1 MRLRKR
7 RSGLLRYTL
16 AGVREGGLNVTIQA
30 LNHGG
35 GRLPVPDPRGVFTAD
50 TLDEATSLVRA
61 AICPH
66 RLHVNEPPRKS
77 VAFLSSLD
85 LGACGLT
92 NLRYGFDVD
101 IDAGRI
107 GDTYL
112 VKWTLA
118 GQGQLWC
125 GDRTAITSPRSI
137 VITEPTEHT
146 KIRMTAQCQHLTVRV
161 SRRALLETLAAK
173 LSRPLRKDL
182 HFNLEIPM
190 DSDFARAWCELV
202 AHICHISA
210 TAPAALANE
219 GVRKQYSRTLME
231 IMLSAAPNSH
241 TDSIDEP
248 MNRATAWHVGRAR
261 DYVHDHLSEG
271 ISITDIAA
279 RVGVTPRT
287 LQNGFRKAFNLTP
300 AEYIRR
306 ARVAALHQ
314 ALLAAD
320 ANAGVANL
328 MTNVGI
334 VNFGRYAQY
343 YREQIG
349 VSPSTTLKRK
359 AQ

>member
-1 MRLRKR
+1 MVDGYPVNRGTELM
-7 RSGLLRYTL
+7 
-16 AGVREGGLNVTIQA
+16 
-30 LNHGG
+30 
-35 GRLPVPDPRGVFTAD
+35 PVPDPRGVLTAD

-66 RLHVNEPPRKS
+66 RLRVNEPPRKS
-77 VAFLSSLD
+77 VVFLSSLD

-92 NLRYGFDVD
+92 SLKYGFDVD
-101 IDAGRI
+101 IDAGCI

-118 GQGQLWC
+118 GEGQLWS
-125 GDRTAITSPRSI
+125 GDRSAITSPRSL
-137 VITEPTEHT
+137 VITEPSERT

-173 LSRPLRKDL
+173 LKRPPRKAL
-182 HFNLEIPM
+182 QFNLEIPM

-202 AHICHISA
+202 AHICHVSA
-210 TAPAALANE
+210 TAPAALASE

-231 IMLSAAPNSH
+231 IMLSAAPHNHS
-241 TDSIDEP
+241 DSLDEP
-248 MNRATAWHVGRAR
+248 MNCATAWHVGRAR
-261 DYVHDHLSEG
+261 DYVHEHLAEG

-306 ARVAALHQ
+306 ARVDALHR

-320 ANAGVANL
+320 ASEGVTNL
-328 MTNVGI
+328 MMNVGI

-343 YREQIG
+343 YRDQIG
-349 VSPSTTLKRK
+349 VSPSTTLKEK
-359 AQ
+359 TQVM

>member
-1 MRLRKR
+1 MR
-7 RSGLLRYTL
+7 GDDVNVHP
-16 AGVREGGLNVTIQA
+16 ANGGA
-30 LNHGG
+30 EMM
-35 GRLPVPDPRGVFTAD
+35 PVPDPRGTLRAA

-66 RLHVNEPPRKS
+66 SLRVNEPQRKS
-77 VAFLSSLD
+77 MLFLSSLD

-101 IDAGRI
+101 IDAGCI

-118 GQGQLWC
+118 GQGQLWS
-125 GDRTAITSPRSI
+125 GDRTVITSPRSM

-173 LSRPLRKDL
+173 LRRSARKAL
-182 HFNLEIPM
+182 QFKLEIPM

-202 AHICHISA
+202 SHICHVSA
-210 TAPAALANE
+210 TAPAALASE
-219 GVRKQYSRTLME
+219 GVRKQYARTLME
-231 IMLSAAPNSH
+231 IMLSAAPHSH
-241 TDSIDEP
+241 TDSVDEP

-300 AEYIRR
+300 AEYIRK
-306 ARVAALHQ
+306 ARVDALHR

-320 ANAGVANL
+320 ATVGVTNL
-328 MTNVGI
+328 MMNVGI

-349 VSPSTTLKRK
+349 VSPSTTLKEK
-359 AQ
+359 TQ

>member
-1 MRLRKR
+1 MAVHPITRGTEL
-7 RSGLLRYTL
+7 
-16 AGVREGGLNVTIQA
+16 
-30 LNHGG
+30 
-35 GRLPVPDPRGVFTAD
+35 LPVPDPRGVLRAD
-50 TLDEATSLVRA
+50 TLDEATSLVSA

-66 RLHVNEPPRKS
+66 RLRVNEPPRKG
-77 VAFLSSLD
+77 VVFLSSLD
-85 LGACGLT
+85 LGVCGLT
-92 NLRYGFDVD
+92 NLKYGFDVD
-101 IDAGRI
+101 IDAGCI

-118 GQGQLWC
+118 GQGQLWS
-125 GDRTAITSPRSI
+125 GERTAITSPRSI
-137 VITEPTEHT
+137 IITEPTEHT
-146 KIRMTAQCQHLTVRV
+146 KIRLTAQCQHLTVRV
-161 SRRALLETLAAK
+161 SRHALLETLAAK
-173 LSRPLRKDL
+173 LRRPLRKAL
-182 HFNLEIPM
+182 QFNLEIPM

-202 AHICHISA
+202 SHICHVSA

-231 IMLSAAPNSH
+231 IMLSAAPHSH
-241 TDSIDEP
+241 TDSIVEP
-248 MNRATAWHVGRAR
+248 THRATAWHVGRAR

-306 ARVAALHQ
+306 ERVDALHR

-320 ANAGVANL
+320 ATAGVTNL
-328 MTNVGI
+328 MMNVGI

-343 YREQIG
+343 YRERIG
-349 VSPSTTLKRK
+349 VSPSTTLKEK
-359 AQ
+359 PNSD

>member
-1 MRLRKR
+1 MNY
-7 RSGLLRYTL
+7 GT
-16 AGVREGGLNVTIQA
+16 A
-30 LNHGG
+30 L
-35 GRLPVPDPRGVFTAD
+35 LPVPDPCGVFTAA
-50 TLDEATSLVRA
+50 TLDEATSLIRT

-66 RLHVNEPPRKS
+66 RLRVNEAPRKG

-92 NLRYGFDVD
+92 SIKYGFDVD
-101 IDAGRI
+101 IDAGCI
-107 GDTYL
+107 EDTYL

-118 GQGQLWC
+118 GEGQLWC
-125 GDRTAITSPRSI
+125 GERTAITSPRSI

-161 SRRALLETLAAK
+161 SRQALLETLAAR
-173 LSRPLRKDL
+173 LRRPLRKAL
-182 HFNLEIPM
+182 QFNLEIPM

-210 TAPAALANE
+210 TAPAALASE
-219 GVRKQYSRTLME
+219 GVRMQYSRTLME
-231 IMLSAAPNSH
+231 IMLSAAPHSH
-241 TDSIDEP
+241 ADSIVEP
-248 MNRATAWHVGRAR
+248 ESRSTAWHVGRAR
-261 DYVHDHLSEG
+261 DYVHDHLAEG

-306 ARVAALHQ
+306 ARVDALHR

-320 ANAGVANL
+320 ETAGVTNL
-328 MTNVGI
+328 MMNVGI

-349 VSPSTTLKRK
+349 VSPSTTLKEKVQLHRPCTR
-359 AQ
+359 Q

>member
-1 MRLRKR
+1 MDVEPNS
-7 RSGLLRYTL
+7 SG
-16 AGVREGGLNVTIQA
+16 AQQF
-30 LNHGG
+30 
-35 GRLPVPDPRGVFTAD
+35 PVPDPRGVLTAD
-50 TLDEATSLVRA
+50 TLDEATDLVRA

-66 RLHVNEPPRKS
+66 RLRVNEPPRKS
-77 VAFLSSLD
+77 MVFLSSLD

-92 NLRYGFDVD
+92 SLKYGFDVD
-101 IDAGRI
+101 IDTGCI
-107 GDTYL
+107 EDTYL

-118 GQGQLWC
+118 GEGQLWS

-137 VITEPTEHT
+137 VITEPTERT

-161 SRRALLETLAAK
+161 SRRALMETLAAK
-173 LSRPLRKDL
+173 LKRAPRKAL
-182 HFNLEIPM
+182 QFNLEIPM

-210 TAPAALANE
+210 TAPAALASE
-219 GVRKQYSRTLME
+219 GVRRQYSRTLME
-231 IMLSAAPNSH
+231 ILLSAAPH
-241 TDSIDEP
+241 THSDSMNEP
-248 MNRATAWHVGRAR
+248 ANRATAWHVGRAR
-261 DYVHDHLSEG
+261 DYVHDHLAEG
-271 ISITDIAA
+271 ISIGDMAA

-306 ARVAALHQ
+306 ARVDALHR

-320 ANAGVANL
+320 GSAGVTNL
-328 MTNVGI
+328 MMNVGI

-349 VSPSTTLKRK
+349 VSPSTTLREK

>member
-1 MRLRKR
+1 MDGDSMNRA
-7 RSGLLRYTL
+7 T
-16 AGVREGGLNVTIQA
+16 A
-30 LNHGG
+30 LM
-35 GRLPVPDPRGVFTAD
+35 PVPDPRGVLTAN

-66 RLHVNEPPRKS
+66 RLRVNEPPRKS
-77 VAFLSSLD
+77 IVFLSSLD

-92 NLRYGFDVD
+92 SLKYGFDVD
-101 IDAGRI
+101 IDAGCI
-107 GDTYL
+107 DDTYL

-118 GQGQLWC
+118 GQGQLWS
-125 GDRTAITSPRSI
+125 GDRTAITSPRSL
-137 VITEPTEHT
+137 VITEPTERT
-146 KIRMTAQCQHLTVRV
+146 QIRMTAQCQHLTVRV
-161 SRRALLETLAAK
+161 SRSALLEVLAAK
-173 LSRPLRKDL
+173 LRRPPRKAL
-182 HFNLEIPM
+182 QFNLEIPM

-202 AHICHISA
+202 AHICHVSA
-210 TAPAALANE
+210 TAPAALASE

-231 IMLSAAPNSH
+231 IMLSAAPHNH
-241 TDSIDEP
+241 TESLDEH

-261 DYVHDHLSEG
+261 DYVHEHLAEG

-306 ARVAALHQ
+306 ARVEALHR

-320 ANAGVANL
+320 ASAGVTNL
-328 MTNVGI
+328 MMNVGI

-349 VSPSTTLKRK
+349 VSPSTTLKEKTRLM
-359 AQ
+359 

>member
-1 MRLRKR
+1 M
-7 RSGLLRYTL
+7 
-16 AGVREGGLNVTIQA
+16 TIQHLSHRNA
-30 LNHGG
+30 QF
-35 GRLPVPDPRGVFTAD
+35 PVPDPRGVLTAD
-50 TLDEATSLVRA
+50 TLDEATSLVQA

-66 RLHVNEPPRKS
+66 RLQVNVPPTKS

-92 NLRYGFDVD
+92 NLKYGFDVN
-101 IDAGRI
+101 IDTGRI
-107 GDTYL
+107 EDTYL

-118 GQGQLWC
+118 GQGRLWC
-125 GDRTAITSPRSI
+125 GDRTAVTSSRSI
-137 VITEPTEHT
+137 VITDPAEHT
-146 KIRMTAQCQHLTVRV
+146 KIHMTAECQHLTVRV
-161 SRRALLETLAAK
+161 SQRALLETLSAK
-173 LSRPLRKDL
+173 LRRRPRNALR
-182 HFNLEIPM
+182 FNLEIPM

-202 AHICHISA
+202 AHICHVSA
-210 TAPAALANE
+210 TAPAALASE

-231 IMLSAAPNSH
+231 IMLSAAPHSH
-241 TDSIDEP
+241 TESVDESA
-248 MNRATAWHVGRAR
+248 NCATAWHVGRAR
-261 DYVHDHLSEG
+261 DYVHDHLAEG

-306 ARVAALHQ
+306 TRVEALHK

-320 ANAGVANL
+320 ASAAVTDL
-328 MTNVGI
+328 MMNVGI

-349 VSPSTTLKRK
+349 VSPSTTLKQK
-359 AQ
+359 TQ

>member
-1 MRLRKR
+1 VDEHPVNRATELM
-7 RSGLLRYTL
+7 
-16 AGVREGGLNVTIQA
+16 
-30 LNHGG
+30 
-35 GRLPVPDPRGVFTAD
+35 PVPDPRGVLTAD

-66 RLHVNEPPRKS
+66 RLRVNEPPRKS
-77 VAFLSSLD
+77 VVFLSSLD

-92 NLRYGFDVD
+92 SLKYGFDVD
-101 IDAGRI
+101 IDAGCI

-118 GQGQLWC
+118 GEGQLWS
-125 GDRTAITSPRSI
+125 GDRSAITSPRSL
-137 VITEPTEHT
+137 VITEPSERT

-173 LSRPLRKDL
+173 LKRPPRKAL
-182 HFNLEIPM
+182 QFNLEIPM

-202 AHICHISA
+202 AHICHVSA
-210 TAPAALANE
+210 TAPAALASE
-219 GVRKQYSRTLME
+219 GVRKQYLRTLME
-231 IMLSAAPNSH
+231 IMLSAAPHNHS
-241 TDSIDEP
+241 DSLDEP

-261 DYVHDHLSEG
+261 DYVHEHLSEG

-287 LQNGFRKAFNLTP
+287 LQNGFRRAFNLTP

-306 ARVAALHQ
+306 ARVDALHR

-320 ANAGVANL
+320 AGAGVTNL
-328 MTNVGI
+328 MMNVGI

-349 VSPSTTLKRK
+349 VSPSTTLKEK
-359 AQ
+359 TQVM

>member
-1 MRLRKR
+1 MGPLIYTPAKDVLR
-7 RSGLLRYTL
+7 GFIVTL
-16 AGVREGGLNVTIQA
+16 QAITRGRELSPI
-30 LNHGG
+30 
-35 GRLPVPDPRGVFTAD
+35 PDPRGMFTAD

-66 RLHVNEPPRKS
+66 RLKVNEPPRRS

-85 LGACGLT
+85 LGGCGLT

-101 IDAGRI
+101 IDAGCI

-118 GQGQLWC
+118 GEGQLWS

-161 SRRALLETLAAK
+161 SRQALLETLAAK
-173 LSRPLRKDL
+173 LRRPARKAL
-182 HFNLEIPM
+182 LFNLEIPM

-202 AHICHISA
+202 AHICHVSA

-231 IMLSAAPNSH
+231 IMLSAAPHNHSEA
-241 TDSIDEP
+241 IEEP
-248 MNRATAWHVGRAR
+248 MKRATAWHVGRAR
-261 DYVHDHLSEG
+261 DYVHDHLAEG

-287 LQNGFRKAFNLTP
+287 LQNGFRKAFNVTP

-306 ARVAALHQ
+306 ARVEALHQ

-320 ANAGVANL
+320 ETAGVTNL
-328 MTNVGI
+328 MMNVGI

-343 YREQIG
+343 YKEQIG
-349 VSPSTTLKRK
+349 VSPSTTLKGK
-359 AQ
+359 IQ

>member
-1 MRLRKR
+1 VTVHPIG
-7 RSGLLRYTL
+7 SGSD
-16 AGVREGGLNVTIQA
+16 
-30 LNHGG
+30 
-35 GRLPVPDPRGVFTAD
+35 LPVPDPRGVLTAD
-50 TLDEATSLVRA
+50 TLDEAASLVRA

-66 RLHVNEPPRKS
+66 RLRVVEPPGKS
-77 VAFLSSLD
+77 LVFLSSLD

-92 NLRYGFDVD
+92 NLKYGFDVD
-101 IDAGRI
+101 IDAGCI
-107 GDTYL
+107 EDTYL

-118 GQGQLWC
+118 GQGRLWC

-137 VITEPTEHT
+137 IITEPTEHT
-146 KIRMTAQCQHLTVRV
+146 KIRMSAECQHLTVRV
-161 SRRALLETLAAK
+161 SRRALMETLAAK
-173 LSRPLRKDL
+173 LRRPPRKAL
-182 HFNLEIPM
+182 QFNLDISM

-202 AHICHISA
+202 RHICHVSA
-210 TAPAALANE
+210 TAPAALASE
-219 GVRKQYSRTLME
+219 GVRKQYARTLME
-231 IMLSAAPNSH
+231 IMLSAAPHSH
-241 TDSIDEP
+241 SESIEEP

-306 ARVAALHQ
+306 ARVDALHQ

-320 ANAGVANL
+320 ATAGVTKL
-328 MTNVGI
+328 MMNVGI

-343 YREQIG
+343 YRERIG
-349 VSPSTTLKRK
+349 VSPSTTLREKI
-359 AQ
+359 Q

>member
-1 MRLRKR
+1 M
-7 RSGLLRYTL
+7 TL
-16 AGVREGGLNVTIQA
+16 QA
-30 LNHGG
+30 ITPARVLS
-35 GRLPVPDPRGVFTAD
+35 PIPDPRSVFTAD

-66 RLHVNEPPRKS
+66 RLKVIEPPRKS

-85 LGACGLT
+85 LGGCGLT

-101 IDAGRI
+101 IDAGCI

-118 GQGQLWC
+118 GQGQLWS
-125 GDRTAITSPRSI
+125 GNRTAITSPRSI

-161 SRRALLETLAAK
+161 SRQALLETLAAK
-173 LSRPLRKDL
+173 LRRPPRKAL
-182 HFNLEIPM
+182 LFNLEIAM

-202 AHICHISA
+202 AHICHVSA

-231 IMLSAAPNSH
+231 IMLSAAPHNHSEA
-241 TDSIDEP
+241 IEEP
-248 MNRATAWHVGRAR
+248 MHGATAWHVGRAR

-306 ARVAALHQ
+306 TRVEALHQ
-314 ALLAAD
+314 ALLASD
-320 ANAGVANL
+320 GTAGVTNL
-328 MTNVGI
+328 MMNVGI

-343 YREQIG
+343 YKEQIG
-349 VSPSTTLKRK
+349 VSPSTTLKGK
-359 AQ
+359 IQ